1 MQHSQHS
8 TTALGLDFGTTNS
21 AVALAVAGQPPR
33 LARFPTAAGE
43 TETFRSIL
51 FFEGGRPRHR
61 NAETAFAGPSAIEH
75 YLEAS
80 HKGRFLQSLKAYLGD
95 ASFTGTIVG
104 GRQRTL
110 ESLIA
115 LILQKLLAGAT
126 ASLGPLP
133 DRVVVGRPVHFTD
146 ARSAGDDA
154 LALSRLRTALQL
166 AGITDP
172 VFEFEPVAAAYAY
185 QQSIGKPETVRIADF
200 GGGTS
205 DFSLLSLTPNAA
217 THAGEIQILGN
228 DGLAFAGDV
237 FDRAIVRHAVAPRLG
252 KGSHYVSW
260 PDKQL
265 PMPDWVYAKL
275 ERWHYLSFLKSSTT
289 IEMIE
294 RVQSTS
300 DAPQEIAA
308 LLNLIDGDLG
318 YELHAH
324 VNRTKM
330 ELSSASH
337 SEFHFDLFP
346 IAIDWHA
353 TRTEFTDWIQPQLD
367 GIAATVDALLAASA
381 VTPDAV
387 DRVFLTGGSSFVPA
401 VRDIFSR
408 TFGLDKLA
416 GGNELTSVA
425 TGLALRGLARPNT
438 AG

>member
-1 MQHSQHS
+1 MTNSPHSER
-8 TTALGLDFGTTNS
+8 ALGLDFGTTNS
-21 AVALAVAGQPPR
+21 AVALAAAGEAPR
-33 LARFPTAAGE
+33 LARFPTAHGE

-51 FFEGGRPRHR
+51 FFEGGRARHR
-61 NAETAFAGPSAIEH
+61 NAEAAFAGPSAIEH

-80 HKGRFLQSLKAYLGD
+80 HKGRFMQSLKAYLGD
-95 ASFTGTIVG
+95 ATFTGTIVG

-110 ESLIA
+110 ESLIG

-133 DRVVVGRPVHFTD
+133 SRVIVGRPVHFTD
-146 ARSAGDDA
+146 ARSAEDDE
-154 LALSRLRTALQL
+154 LAMSRLRTALQI

-172 VFEFEPVAAAYAY
+172 QFEFEPVAAAYAY
-185 QQSIGKPETVRIADF
+185 QQSIRAPETVLIADF

-205 DFSLLSLTPNAA
+205 DFSVLSLAPNDS
-217 THAGEIQILGN
+217 THPGQIEILGN

-260 PDKQL
+260 PDKEL

-289 IEMIE
+289 IDMIE

-300 DAPQEIAA
+300 DAPQAIAA
-308 LLNLIDGDLG
+308 LLHLIDSDLG

-324 VNRTKM
+324 VNRTKI
-330 ELSSASH
+330 ELSSALESA
-337 SEFHFDLFP
+337 FHFDLSP
-346 IAIDWHA
+346 IAIDWQA
-353 TRTEFTDWIQPQLD
+353 SRGEFEEWIQPQLA
-367 GIAATVDALLAASA
+367 GIADTVNELLAA
-381 VTPDAV
+381 TGIEPGGI

-401 VRDIFSR
+401 VRAIFSR
-408 TFGLDKLA
+408 TFGSEKLA

-425 TGLALRGLARPNT
+425 TGLALRGLA
-438 AG
+438 